1 MYKRLHIR
9 IFLSA
14 KDMFRI
20 HGEKDGNRFWILE
33 FRISDGS
40 VNYSISHRCIV
51 FDLIGNIIFLLN
63 TSCVNKIWKRIEH
76 LHPIS
81 LLMLTVIPEEI
92 SPAYFYL
99 LAASC
104 LTSSSIQS
112 LLNRSFESTIR
123 KILYDFTTTNTIF
136 EANRNWEI
144 TRKEQ
149 IFCGFASVRKL

>member
-1 MYKRLHIR
+1 MSKKPLLYERDTYEVRKIPASGMYKRLHIR

-20 HGEKDGNRFWILE
+20 HGEKDRSRFFNFIIKDFWWFLKY
-33 FRISDGS
+33 R
-40 VNYSISHRCIV
+40 ISHRCIV
-51 FDLIGNIIFLLN
+51 FDLIGNIISLLSTN
-63 TSCVNKIWKRIEH
+63 LGERNMVKDRST

-99 LAASC
+99 FAASC

-112 LLNRSFESTIR
+112 LLKRSFESTIR
-123 KILYDFTTTNTIF
+123 KIL
-136 EANRNWEI
+136 
-144 TRKEQ
+144 
-149 IFCGFASVRKL
+149 

>member
-1 MYKRLHIR
+1 MYERDTYEVRKIPASGMYKRLHIR

-33 FRISDGS
+33 LRISDGS
-40 VNYSISHRCIV
+40 VKYSISHRCIV
-51 FDLIGNIIFLLN
+51 FDLIGNMIFLLSTN
-63 TSCVNKIWKRIEH
+63 LREGNMEKDRST

-99 LAASC
+99 FAASC

-123 KILYDFTTTNTIF
+123 KIL
-136 EANRNWEI
+136 
-144 TRKEQ
+144 
-149 IFCGFASVRKL
+149 

>member
-1 MYKRLHIR
+1 MSKKPFLYERDTYEVRKIPASGMYKRLHIR

-33 FRISDGS
+33 LRISDGS
-40 VNYSISHRCIV
+40 VKYSISHRCIYIV
-51 FDLIGNIIFLLN
+51 FDLIGNMIFLLSTN
-63 TSCVNKIWKRIEH
+63 LCEGNMEKDKST

-99 LAASC
+99 FAASC

-123 KILYDFTTTNTIF
+123 KIL
-136 EANRNWEI
+136 
-144 TRKEQ
+144 
-149 IFCGFASVRKL
+149 

>member
-1 MYKRLHIR
+1 MYERDTYEVRKIPASGMYKRLHIR

-20 HGEKDGNRFWILE
+20 HGEKDGNRFWIFEL
-33 FRISDGS
+33 RISDRS
-40 VNYSISHRCIV
+40 VKYSLSHRWVMVFFNLPWIIYIV
-51 FDLIGNIIFLLN
+51 FDLIGNMIFLLSTKLRERN
-63 TSCVNKIWKRIEH
+63 MEKDKITS
-76 LHPIS
+76 HPIT

-99 LAASC
+99 FAASC

-123 KILYDFTTTNTIF
+123 KIL
-136 EANRNWEI
+136 
-144 TRKEQ
+144 
-149 IFCGFASVRKL
+149 